1 MYDGHFEVDKLGPD
15 DAKRQADMLAWHPI
29 MFQVAR
35 VLSSTG
41 ILKEVKAGRKKGVT
55 PETIAEKL
63 GIPLYGVKIL
73 LEVGLSIGLTKL
85 MRKNTYTI
93 SKMGYFLL
101 LDKQIQIN
109 MNYVHHV
116 CYKGMFHLEE
126 AILTNKPAGLKELG
140 PWEKIYEGLS
150 LLDEPIK
157 KSWFDFDHYYS
168 DVAFKKIFPEIFK
181 NDPKMI
187 MDVGGNTGKFSIACC
202 EYNED
207 VKLTI
212 VDLAGQWNR
221 AKKNI
226 EELGLTDR
234 ISGHVMDVLID
245 DPVYPAGADVIWMS
259 QFLDCFSEEEIVH
272 IISNASKS
280 MNANSALYI
289 LELYWDR
296 QDHPVPAYCL
306 HGTSIYFTAM
316 ANGNSKMY
324 HSEDM
329 RKCVEEA
336 GLKVV
341 DDINVENDYH
351 TLYKCQLA

>member
-1 MYDGHFEVDKLGPD
+1 MYDGHFEIDNLSTD

-41 ILKEVKAGRKKGVT
+41 ILKEVKVGRKNGGT
-55 PETIAEKL
+55 PETISEKL
-63 GIPLYGVKIL
+63 SIPLYGVKIL

-85 MRKNTYTI
+85 MRENTYTI
-93 SKMGYFLL
+93 SKMGYFWL

-109 MNYVHHV
+109 MDYVHHV
-116 CYKGMFHLEE
+116 CYKGMYHLEE

-157 KSWFDFDHYYS
+157 KAWFDFDHYYS
-168 DVAFKKIFPEIFK
+168 DIAFKKIFPEIFK
-181 NDPKMI
+181 NNPKMI

-202 EYNED
+202 KYNED

-226 EELGLTDR
+226 EELGLSDR

-245 DPVYPAGADVIWMS
+245 DPVYPGNADVIWMS

-272 IISNASKS
+272 VLSNVSKS
-280 MNANSALYI
+280 MNENSALYI

-324 HSEDM
+324 HSGDM
-329 RKCVEEA
+329 RKCVEKA

-341 DDINVENDYH
+341 DDIDVENDYH
-351 TLYKCQLA
+351 TLYRCELA